1 VRRGPILLAVL
12 AACLWTGLAGA
23 KTQASI
29 LGRSTVTALA
39 ADGDDVAFSAARTRT
54 DCDRAFIW
62 QRLSGKLV
70 QLGKQQ
76 RCTVRALPVQTIA
89 VSGGRALW
97 LTSDGARI
105 VDWQLWTA
113 TTTRRTPRQLE
124 SATRDVRI
132 DLRQPIVVGGAGGGL
147 LPYAVDTSVTVLK
160 ANGSPAF
167 SWEASAPVVALAAAA
182 GRVAVAEVG
191 GRVTVLDSKGSVASV
206 DLYASDVSAVFFAS
220 KGLLVQRGV
229 TLELRR
235 GAAAHEFPITA
246 DAHLDDA
253 SGKWG
258 VWSDGKHVHVIRLS
272 DGVQKATFAGFRGA
286 LAGSRLY
293 VANGRTIAIRTI
305 R

>member
-23 KTQASI
+23 TTQASI

-76 RCTVRALPVQTIA
+76 RCSVRALPTQTIA

-97 LTSDGARI
+97 LTSDGGRI

-113 TTTRRTPRQLE
+113 TTRRTPRQLE
-124 SATRDVRI
+124 SATRDVRV
-132 DLRQPIVVGGAGGGL
+132 DDRQPIIVGGAGDGL
-147 LPYAVDTSVTVLK
+147 LPYAVDTTVTTLR
-160 ANGSPAF
+160 ANGTTAF
-167 SWEASAPVVALAAAA
+167 TWTALTQVVSLAAAG
-182 GRVAVAEVG
+182 GRVAVAEGG
-191 GRVTVLDSKGSVASV
+191 GRVTVLDGQGKIVSV

-220 KGLLVQRGV
+220 KGLLVQRGA

-235 GAAAHEFPITA
+235 GADAHEFPITA
-246 DAHLDDA
+246 DAQLDDA

-272 DGVQKATFAGFRGA
+272 DGVQKATFSGFRGA